1 MSWADDEVKTAKL
14 GDRRLDARFAKVL
27 EQLGSHPQA
36 SIPVACGG
44 WAEALAAYRFFEN
57 DKTTFADILAP
68 HQDATLARMA
78 ANPVVLLV
86 QDTTED
92 DECICLGPK
101 GLGTLKDTDK
111 RERRLHPTVAF
122 TPERICLGVVEAAY
136 WSRDE
141 PSPRSTRRFKG
152 VDEKESR
159 HWIESYQASCALQ
172 GQLPNTLLVNVA
184 DREGDVY
191 EWFAEWDDYAPVTRA
206 QWLVRAAQD
215 RCLQGEKNAPPK
227 LWDTLERAPVLGF
240 LDVDVKPRPNRAG
253 RQARVTV
260 RAATV
265 DLAPPRRRGYRL
277 PARRVNAVL
286 AREEHPPAGVEA
298 LEWLLLTSLPVA
310 DFEQAA
316 TVVAWYA
323 VRWWIEV
330 YFYVLKNGCQ
340 IERLQLE
347 TDAHLLPCLALYMM
361 IAWRVLFTLMLG
373 RACPEL
379 DCEVVFEPQEWQA
392 AYSVV
397 KRCPLPDKP
406 PTLGEIVCLI
416 ARLGGYLGRKH
427 DGPPGAKVMWIGLQ
441 RLRDFVIA
449 LEAREALAGRCV

>member
-1 MSWADDEVKTAKL
+1 MSWADEEVKSAKL
-14 GDRRLDARFAKVL
+14 GDRRLEARFAKVL
-27 EQLGSHPQA
+27 EQLGRRPQA

-44 WAEALAAYRFFEN
+44 WAETLAAYRFFEN
-57 DKTTFADILAP
+57 EKTTFADILAP
-68 HQDATLARMA
+68 HREATLERMA
-78 ANPVVLLV
+78 MSPVVLLV
-86 QDTTED
+86 QDTTEND
-92 DECICLGPK
+92 DCLCLGPK
-101 GLGTLKDTDK
+101 GLGTLKDTAK
-111 RERRLHPTVAF
+111 WERRLHPTVAF
-122 TPERICLGVVEAAY
+122 TPERICLGVVEAAH

-141 PSPRSTRRFKG
+141 PSPRSKRRQKG

-159 HWIESYQASCALQ
+159 HWIESYQTSCALQ

-191 EWFAEWDDYAPVTRA
+191 EWFTESMDYAPGTQA
-206 QWLVRAAQD
+206 QWIVRAAQD
-215 RCLQGEKNAPPK
+215 RRLQGGTSASQK
-227 LWDTLERAPVLGF
+227 LWDALERAPVLGY
-240 LDVDVKPRPNRAG
+240 LDVDVKPRPHRAG

-265 DLAPPRRRGYRL
+265 ELAPPRRPGYRL
-277 PARRVNAVL
+277 PASCVNAVL
-286 AREEHPPAGVEA
+286 VREEQPPPGVEA
-298 LEWLLLTSLPVA
+298 LEWLLLTSLPVD
-310 DFEQAA
+310 DFAQAS
-316 TVVAWYA
+316 TVMAWYA

-347 TDAHLLPCLALYMM
+347 TEDHLLPCLALYMI

-373 RACPEL
+373 RTCPEI

-392 AYSVV
+392 AYIVV
-397 KRCPLPDKP
+397 KRSPPPEKP
-406 PTLGEIVCLI
+406 PQLGEIVRLI

-427 DGPPGAKVMWIGLQ
+427 DGPPGSKVMWIGLQ